1 MQELVT
7 DLQSY
12 GLRVEDN
19 NAFSRRGGAGPA
31 EGMTFAV
38 GNKAVNIPVG
48 LAYVQNSPYSLVS
61 TEGKYFVVCRGEAV
75 QEVNILSRP
84 NFYGLSTK
92 DKTPY
97 QQIALRHGRDCLAST
112 VNQLC
117 DNWRRNK
124 PCSFC
129 AIQTSLLSGNTIA
142 KKTPEQLAEVA
153 EAAQR
158 LDSIFHVVL
167 TTGAFK
173 EPEQDIWELRDCV
186 HLIKQRTRLPV
197 HVQCL
202 PPKDPNLLEILRSA
216 GADSIGLHIETW
228 DRGIWEAVAPGK
240 AEIGF
245 VRYEYAWKKAVE
257 LFGANQV
264 SSFLLAGLGESAQS
278 LIEGTEYLADL
289 GVFPYIVPFRP
300 IAGSKLE
307 QHLPPSAVYMR
318 EIYGEAAEILYHKGL
333 QSQSNK
339 AGCVRCGAC
348 SALDLFEKAKRKPV
362 ICHSARN
369 SQELEAAFAIRQ
381 QVFVDEQHLFS
392 GTDRD
397 EQDQYSIHLIAR
409 NEDSVIGTVRVYPLK
424 EGLWIGGRLA
434 VKQGFRDS
442 RAGMLL
448 VKEAMKTVKKRN
460 ALCFEAAIQE
470 PNVPFFRRLGWEETG
485 QSMEYHG
492 LVHQRMRADLQQV
505 QLNYKRDVEHNEL

>member
-19 NAFSRRGGAGPA
+19 AFSRKGGAGPA
-31 EGMTFAV
+31 EGKTFV
-38 GNKAVNIPVG
+38 VNNKVVNIPTG
-48 LAYVQNSPYSLVS
+48 LPYAQKSPYSLIARND
-61 TEGKYFVVCRGEAV
+61 KYLIARYDEAI
-75 QEVNILSRP
+75 QEIDILPRP
-84 NFYGLSTK
+84 NFFDCSTREGIR
-92 DKTPY
+92 Y
-97 QQIALRHGRDCLAST
+97 NQIALRHGRDCLAST

-129 AIQTSLLSGNTIA
+129 AIQTSLQSGHTIA
-142 KKTPEQLAEVA
+142 QKTPEQLAEVA

-158 LDSIFHVVL
+158 LDSISHVVL
-167 TTGAFK
+167 TTGAYK

-186 HLIKQRTRLPV
+186 QLIKQRTRLPV

-202 PPKDPNLLEILRSA
+202 PPKDPCLLEILQAA

-228 DRGIWEAVAPGK
+228 DRGIWEAVAPAK

-245 VRYEYAWKKAVE
+245 ERYESAWKKAVE

-264 SSFLLAGLGESAQS
+264 SSFLLAGLDESAQS
-278 LIEGTEYLADL
+278 LIEGAEYLADL

-300 IAGSKLE
+300 IAGSRLE
-307 QHLPPSAVYMR
+307 QRLPPSAAYMR
-318 EIYGEAAEILYHKGL
+318 EVYGEAAKILYQKGL

-348 SALDLFEKAKRKPV
+348 SAMDLYEKAHKKPV

-397 EQDQYSIHLIAR
+397 EHDQHSIHLIAR
-409 NEDSVIGTVRVYPLK
+409 NEDSIIGTVRVYPLQD
-424 EGLWIGGRLA
+424 GLWIGGRLA

-448 VKEAMKTVKKRN
+448 VKEAMKTVKKKN
-460 ALCFEAAIQE
+460 AQCFEAAIQE
-470 PNVPFFRRLGWEETG
+470 PNVPFFRRLGWQETG
-485 QSMEYHG
+485 EAMEYHG
-492 LVHQRMRADLQQV
+492 LVHQRMRADLQRV
-505 QLNYKRDVEHNEL
+505 QLNYK